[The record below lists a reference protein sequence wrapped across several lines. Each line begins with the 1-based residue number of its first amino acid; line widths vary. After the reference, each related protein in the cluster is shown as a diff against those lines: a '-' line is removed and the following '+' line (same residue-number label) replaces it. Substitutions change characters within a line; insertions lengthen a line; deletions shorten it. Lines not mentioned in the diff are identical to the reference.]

1 MNSKLQKLLSPISIS
16 IDADEIYLG
25 IDIASQD
32 QASEVELR
40 ERVAARKYENYFQAI
55 SQSHSIPVMDVEVD
69 QFLAQIP
76 EGGVV
81 LDVGGCWGWHWR
93 RLASTRPDV
102 GVVIVDFVRSNLTH
116 AQQVLGSLIGNQVVL
131 MHADAT
137 NLPFTF
143 EQGSVSTGF
152 DGVWTVQIFQHIPNF
167 EKAVGEAHR
176 VLRKGGY
183 LPTILSMCSL
193 TFALSR
199 GYWGKIGYFLFGW
212 PMHLWNRSVRLRRY
226 SGTQLRSVGQKLF
239 SPQNCALP
247 IPLSVSVCLAGW
259 MHCSPIMLASCTGS
273 LVSTPFI
280 AGNSEWP

>member
-1 MNSKLQKLLSPISIS
+1 MNSKLQKLLSPIS

-76 EGGVV
+76 KGGVV

-116 AQQVLGSLIGNQVVL
+116 AQQVLGSLIGN
-131 MHADAT
+131 
-137 NLPFTF
+137 
-143 EQGSVSTGF
+143 
-152 DGVWTVQIFQHIPNF
+152 
-167 EKAVGEAHR
+167 
-176 VLRKGGY
+176 
-183 LPTILSMCSL
+183 
-193 TFALSR
+193 
-199 GYWGKIGYFLFGW
+199 
-212 PMHLWNRSVRLRRY
+212 
-226 SGTQLRSVGQKLF
+226 
-239 SPQNCALP
+239 
-247 IPLSVSVCLAGW
+247 
-259 MHCSPIMLASCTGS
+259 
-273 LVSTPFI
+273 
-280 AGNSEWP
+280 